1 MASVYDDFC
10 ALAIDCAAARR
21 VRSACAG
28 ALGPRASQRRK
39 LRREEVLRAMSPV
52 FAMSDEYAMY
62 EEVGLNRAQGDADAL
77 GEPIDPTRS
86 DNGIVI
92 WSSEE
97 VWGVEVARVVQ
108 FSIVQARRFRE
119 WAPQ

>member
-1 MASVYDDFC
+1 MTIF
-10 ALAIDCAAARR
+10 ALWRSIVPPHAAF
-21 VRSACAG
+21 VRP
-28 ALGPRASQRRK
+28 ALVRWDPRASQRRK